1 MTPLEVDASCT
12 AERITLA
19 RLRAALP
26 PEVFAISPRRAWLG
40 LARAAATIAT
50 GELLLA
56 RVHVEPG
63 LAALWQVPALLLGW
77 FVVMAGMGGF
87 FVIGHDCGH
96 EAFSRRRW
104 VNSLVGHLC
113 MSPNLTSFHGWRLS
127 HAHHHARAQLRRDDT
142 DWPEQMLTRE
152 EYERAPALV
161 RLQARA
167 GYGSPVGLM
176 VGFLVGMV
184 RRTAMKR
191 LYPQVKLGARARR
204 ELSTSN
210 IVMFLTCGAI
220 AIPLFAILG
229 TWAMFK
235 HYLIPIYLGMVTGA
249 LFTYLHHSGE
259 DALVFDETS
268 WTPVR
273 GQVVSTFDVR
283 FPTWFEVL
291 FFHINRHPAH
301 HLSPRIPWY
310 HLPRAMQALR
320 EAHPTLHMERRFTL
334 GYLLRAWRAPL
345 LAETS
350 RPGVFVTAPPGE
362 R

>member
-1 MTPLEVDASCT
+1 VTPLEVDASCT
-12 AERITLA
+12 AERITLS
-19 RLRAALP
+19 RLRSALP
-26 PEVFAISPRRAWLG
+26 ADVFRLSPRRAWFG
-40 LARAAATIAT
+40 LARACATVAA

-56 RVHVEPG
+56 NVHVEPS
-63 LAALWQVPALLLGW
+63 ATVLWQIPALLLGW

-87 FVIGHDCGH
+87 FIIGHDCGH

-104 VNSLVGHLC
+104 VNSLIGHVC

-127 HAHHHARAQLRRDDT
+127 HAHHHARAQLRGDDT
-142 DWPEQMLTRE
+142 DWPEQMLTHE
-152 EYERAPALV
+152 EYARAPRLV
-161 RLQARA
+161 RVQARA
-167 GYGSPVGLM
+167 AYGSPVGLM
-176 VGFLVGMV
+176 VGFFVGMI
-184 RRTAMKR
+184 RRTAMRR

-204 ELSTSN
+204 ELSMST
-210 IVMFLTCGAI
+210 IVVFLTCGAM
-220 AIPLFAILG
+220 AVTLLVTMG
-229 TWAMFK
+229 TWAMLK
-235 HYLIPIYLGMVTGA
+235 HYLIPLYLGMVTGA
-249 LFTYLHHSGE
+249 FFTYLHHSGE
-259 DALVFDETS
+259 GALVFDEAS

-283 FPTWFEVL
+283 FPVWLEVL

-310 HLPRAMQALR
+310 NLPRAMDALR
-320 EAHPTLHMERRFTL
+320 QAHPSLHIERRFSP

-350 RPGVFVTAPPGE
+350 PGVFVAAPPVE